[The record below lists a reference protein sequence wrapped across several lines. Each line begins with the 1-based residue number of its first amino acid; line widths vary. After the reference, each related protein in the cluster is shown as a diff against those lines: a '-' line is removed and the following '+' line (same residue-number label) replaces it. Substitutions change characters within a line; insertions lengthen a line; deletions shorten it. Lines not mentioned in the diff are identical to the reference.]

1 MVDIFFQ
8 IIFDNFEYPVANH
21 LEKVRQMF
29 LNNPN
34 QGYIYFF
41 RQMIPAIF
49 LKKIFFPRSYVCLRG
64 AETFVWGFF
73 SEIGEIKRYFGLN
86 VSKK

>member
-21 LEKVRQMF
+21 LEKERQMF

-34 QGYIYFF
+34 QGYTVYLFFSPNDSRYFF
-41 RQMIPAIF
+41 E
-49 LKKIFFPRSYVCLRG
+49 KD
-64 AETFVWGFF
+64 FF
-73 SEIGEIKRYFGLN
+73 SQKLCMFARSGNICLGFLLGN
-86 VSKK
+86 WGN